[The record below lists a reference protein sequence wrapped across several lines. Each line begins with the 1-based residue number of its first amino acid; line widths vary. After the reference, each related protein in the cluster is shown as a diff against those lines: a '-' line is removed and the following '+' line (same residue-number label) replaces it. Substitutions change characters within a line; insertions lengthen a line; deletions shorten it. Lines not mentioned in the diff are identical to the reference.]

1 MANTMV
7 MRRKVEDYV
16 RLRLCAE
23 FGQPFEARFLTL
35 TTGGRHE
42 FDAVSADGSVVASI
56 KASSGLTAGGR
67 MPAGKVKDSLAELYY
82 LSLLDAPVRMLVLTT
97 PTFHKLFSKVV
108 SGALPNT
115 LHLRLV
121 PLPEALQRE
130 VDVAVEIASREVSP
144 YPRPLST
151 SGEPEI

>member
-16 RLRLCAE
+16 RERLCE
-23 FGQPFEARFLTL
+23 QYGQPFAARFLAL

-67 MPAGKVKDSLAELYY
+67 MPSGKVKDSLAELYY
-82 LSLLDAPVRMLVLTT
+82 LSLLEARERMLILTT
-97 PTFHKLFSKVV
+97 PAFHDLFSRIVA
-108 SGALPNT
+108 GALPET
-115 LHLRLV
+115 IELRLV
-121 PLPEALQRE
+121 PLPDALQRE
-130 VDVAVEIASREVSP
+130 VDAVVEIASREVSP
-144 YPRPLST
+144 ALRTRLIPQ
-151 SGEPEI
+151 EPEI